1 MPLVCV
7 AFGSNLG
14 NRERSIRRAASLL
27 VATPGIE
34 EFRLSSLH
42 ESPSVGGPAD
52 APAYLNAAAA
62 FETTLPPW
70 DLLVRLMAIELTL
83 GRRRPDLPDAPRP
96 IDLDLLLHG
105 DAVLDDP
112 RLTLPHPRMWGRDF
126 VLRPL
131 GEVAPAGF
139 IAAARRRSGVS
150 SPA

>member
-14 NRERSIRRAASLL
+14 DRERSIRRAASLL
-27 VATPGIE
+27 AGTPGVFD
-34 EFRLSSLH
+34 FRLSSLR

-62 FETTLPPW
+62 FEATLPPW
-70 DLLVRLMAIELTL
+70 DVLARLMAIEHAL
-83 GRRRPDLPDAPRP
+83 GRRRPGLPDAPRP

-105 DAVLDDP
+105 EAVMTDP

-131 GEVAPAGF
+131 AEVAPAGF